1 MNQLRGFSL
10 KKIVIITLFLISFS
24 AGVCANTDLPG
35 LTQFINEM
43 EQKHGFDADELT
55 QLFAEVKV
63 KNSILKAISRPAEKS
78 KPWHAYRK
86 IFIQE
91 KRISGGV
98 LFWQQHVKALQKA
111 EQQYGIPAEII
122 IAILGVETRYGG
134 NVGGYRVVDALSTLA
149 FRYPPRSPFFRS
161 ELEHFLLLTR
171 EENMSI
177 LDPVGSYAGAM
188 GLGQFMPSSYREY
201 SIDFDN
207 DSKRDIW
214 TNPDDAIG
222 SIANYLKRHGWI
234 VGESIA
240 HRTNLSAEV
249 PIALVEKGYK
259 PTLSR
264 EELAVAGVALENLPS
279 GSDKIA
285 LISLTQEESEE
296 YWLARQNFYSITR
309 YNHSRMYAMTV
320 KQLAELIRQR
330 YEQTL
335 ND

>member
-1 MNQLRGFSL
+1 M
-10 KKIVIITLFLISFS
+10 KKLFIISLFLMSF
-24 AGVCANTDLPG
+24 ADGVFANADLPG
-35 LTQFINEM
+35 LTKFINEM
-43 EQKHGFDADELT
+43 EQKHGFDKDELT
-55 QLFAEVKV
+55 QLFSKVKV

-78 KPWHAYRK
+78 KPWHAYRN

-91 KRISGGV
+91 KRINGGV
-98 LFWQQHVKALQKA
+98 SYWQQHADALQKA

-149 FRYPPRSPFFRS
+149 FRYPPRSKFFRS

-201 SIDFDN
+201 AIDFDD

-222 SIANYLKRHGWI
+222 SIANYLKRHSWI
-234 VGESIA
+234 TGESIA
-240 HRTNLSAEV
+240 HRTSLSSEV
-249 PIALVEKGYK
+249 PTALVEKGYK
-259 PTLSR
+259 PTLLR
-264 EELAVAGVALENLPS
+264 EQLVVAGVTLENLPS
-279 GSDKIA
+279 GSDKVA
-285 LISLTQEESEE
+285 LISLTQKEGEE
-296 YWLARQNFYSITR
+296 YWITRQNFYSITR

-320 KQLAELIRQR
+320 KQLADLIRQR